1 MTLIGPVCRALRVL
15 SARLTLN
22 VQRVQRSTYMHS
34 RSTPTVIRRTSVRFL
49 LYLPYYRP
57 SICNNDGAV
66 TFGRLLLSCVAYRF
80 SAQSFRWYGLDF
92 TYTPSLTPHLR
103 DTNKTKSIRGEGH
116 QLKLLG
122 RESREVNGMRHNL
135 PPPGTCECS
144 YSGQKRR
151 KCRTVGSGKLDDH
164 EYSKPLYNKQGHG
177 AS

>member
-1 MTLIGPVCRALRVL
+1 MD
-15 SARLTLN
+15 
-22 VQRVQRSTYMHS
+22 S
-34 RSTPTVIRRTSVRFL
+34 RSTPTVIRRTSVHFL

-66 TFGRLLLSCVAYRF
+66 TFGRLLLSCVVFRF

-135 PPPGTCECS
+135 PPPGTFMRMRLFRS
-144 YSGQKRR
+144 KKK
-151 KCRTVGSGKLDDH
+151 KCRTVGSGRRSRVSLCTISTVMVRLEIQH
-164 EYSKPLYNKQGHG
+164 
-177 AS
+177 